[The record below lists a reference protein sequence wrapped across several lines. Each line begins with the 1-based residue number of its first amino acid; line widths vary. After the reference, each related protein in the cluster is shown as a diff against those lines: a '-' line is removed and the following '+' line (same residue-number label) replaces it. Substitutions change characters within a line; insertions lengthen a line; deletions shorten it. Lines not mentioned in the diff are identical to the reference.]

1 MPRAS
6 FTHQVIVPR
15 SVDEIWARLQVAET
29 WSNIGPVEDV
39 WDAEHTDE
47 GHLERYRWST
57 TVGPRSYQG
66 RAKVIGSEP
75 GHLMRLDLDA
85 TEVVGT
91 LTTRLSENGAGTDLE
106 VTLEVES
113 RGTLSTLFF
122 PVVSEAVGR
131 GLPMQVERFAASF
144 DPSTE

>member
-6 FTHQVIVPR
+6 FTHRVTVPR
-15 SVDEIWARLQVAET
+15 SADEIWDQLQVAET

-39 WDAEHTDE
+39 WDAEHTDD
-47 GHLERYRWST
+47 GHLQRYRWST
-57 TVGPRSYQG
+57 TVGPRSYRG
-66 RAKVIGSEP
+66 RAKVIASEP

-91 LTTRLSENGAGTDLE
+91 LTTRLAQNGDDATHLE

-122 PVVSEAVGR
+122 PVVSQAVGN
-131 GLPMQVERFAASF
+131 GLPAQVNRFAESF
-144 DPSTE
+144 G

>member
-6 FTHQVIVPR
+6 FTHHVTVPR
-15 SVDEIWARLQVAET
+15 SVDEIWDQLQIAET

-39 WDAEHTDE
+39 WDAEHNDN
-47 GHLERYRWST
+47 GLLQRYRWST
-57 TVGPRSYQG
+57 SVGPRSYRG
-66 RAKVIGSEP
+66 RATVVASEP

-91 LTTRLSENGAGTDLE
+91 LTTRLAKNGNDATQLE
-106 VTLEVES
+106 VTLEIVS

-122 PVVSEAVGR
+122 PVVSDAVGR
-131 GLPMQVERFAASF
+131 GLPAQVERFAESF
-144 DPSTE
+144 E